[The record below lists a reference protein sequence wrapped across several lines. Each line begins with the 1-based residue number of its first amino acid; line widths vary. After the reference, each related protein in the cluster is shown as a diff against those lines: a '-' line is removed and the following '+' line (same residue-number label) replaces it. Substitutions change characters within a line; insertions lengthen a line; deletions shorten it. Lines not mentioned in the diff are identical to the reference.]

1 MATNSNW
8 VVCFTCQHAVIP
20 LVVAACFGVN
30 VMCAVNNGGGWEEI
44 CVFWFRYTSRTDKE
58 NLSYRIV
65 YGILLTFFYFLC
77 CLYFLTIII
86 IIRFFSLLFI
96 FSANLLTMFE
106 DL

>member
-65 YGILLTFFYFLC
+65 SGILLTFFSFFCVVFIFSQLLLLLDFFLYYFLC
-77 CLYFLTIII
+77 K
-86 IIRFFSLLFI
+86 FI
-96 FSANLLTMFE
+96 
-106 DL
+106 DHV